1 MESTTTISEELS
13 KLDKQREESNGIF
26 NTYKAPDLDNVRK
39 SANRTINKLRKI
51 WGKGK
56 NDETE
61 NDKRGIGKGYFRLA
75 RQAEP
80 RNIRQPYYTNSGAW

>member
-1 MESTTTISEELS
+1 MESTTTISGELS

-56 NDETE
+56 
-61 NDKRGIGKGYFRLA
+61 KR
-75 RQAEP
+75 
-80 RNIRQPYYTNSGAW
+80 

>member
-13 KLDKQREESNGIF
+13 KLDKQREESNGIL

-56 NDETE
+56 
-61 NDKRGIGKGYFRLA
+61 KR
-75 RQAEP
+75 
-80 RNIRQPYYTNSGAW
+80 